1 MNEFDLDIDKSI
13 AKQFASLIASE
24 VTAYINSHIIEYEAW
39 ENSNYGTKE
48 VNRNE

>member
-13 AKQFASLIASE
+13 AKQFATLIVSE

-39 ENSNYGTKE
+39 EKASSSKKE
-48 VNRNE
+48 VDQNE